1 MHLGNWLL
9 HLQINMH
16 APLYIYAFFIVALF
30 PRRLTS
36 DFTLSHSILNIGT
49 FSKKRVDKFTMQ
61 PQFLRVNLLQKFDAS
76 HGILKGNSYSKRE
89 SEIYSKGN
97 RQLANF
103 LNRRTSKTV
112 SLGSH
117 HCIKLD
123 VLVTTFLLCFVVE
136 SEAAQF

>member
-1 MHLGNWLL
+1 
-9 HLQINMH
+9 
-16 APLYIYAFFIVALF
+16 
-30 PRRLTS
+30 
-36 DFTLSHSILNIGT
+36 
-49 FSKKRVDKFTMQ
+49 MQ

-76 HGILKGNSYSKRE
+76 HGILKGNSYSKRK